1 VDEMEASP
9 QEVARAAEIIR
20 EDFRAALDEF
30 FRQRGQTRPQ
40 PADDRAIY
48 GFAEAAAR
56 RYHSAT
62 AYDRSLPK
70 LSNVQLWEIR
80 QDLYLRHGPE
90 GQLASKLKIPGV
102 EDIHI
107 HGTQGGHLVF
117 EDRREMLPPQFK
129 TEEELVE
136 VVRYY
141 AELAGKHFDPAQPV
155 VTLTFRD
162 GSRLNAV
169 MSPLS
174 KPSMLTVRK
183 QQLRRFLTLRSLVEK
198 GAVPPALE
206 ALLEAA
212 VLARLNIMISGGTG
226 VGKTTLARV
235 LAMLIPRGERTCV
248 LETETELMLHELRPE
263 DSFSFEAR
271 EANIEGAGEVSLGDL
286 FRQAALRQRPDRVVV
301 GEIRGDEAMEMLD
314 AIGTGHDGT
323 LTTIHASNPRLALGR
338 LEGLATRS
346 EANIAPRVVR
356 QMVGQCVDLIV
367 HLSNFRRDGDKVRRM
382 ARVAFVDENLED
394 PEGRPAVF
402 EFCHYDVRRDDWEVD
417 DRWGLHAPEKVQEKM
432 EMAGLDLTH
441 LQPKGTR
448 A

>member
-1 VDEMEASP
+1 MEEKEATP
-9 QEVARAAEIIR
+9 QEIERAKEIIR
-20 EDFRAALDEF
+20 EDFRAALNDF

-62 AYDRSLPK
+62 AYDPSLPR
-70 LSNVQLWEIR
+70 LSNMQLWEVR
-80 QDLYLRHGPE
+80 QELYLHHGPE
-90 GQLASKLKIPGV
+90 GQLADKLKIPGV
-102 EDIHI
+102 EDIHL
-107 HGTQGGHLVF
+107 HGTQVGYMVF
-117 EDRREMLPPQFK
+117 EDRREPLPPQFK
-129 TEEELVE
+129 TEEELIE
-136 VVRYY
+136 LVRYY

-169 MSPLS
+169 MAPLS

-183 QQLRRFLTLRSLVEK
+183 QQLRRFRTLRSLVEK
-198 GAVPPALE
+198 GAMPRALE
-206 ALLEAA
+206 PLLEAA
-212 VLARLNIMISGGTG
+212 VVARLNTVISGGTG

-235 LAMLIPRGERTCV
+235 LAMLIPQGERTCV

-263 DSFSFEAR
+263 DCFSFEAR
-271 EANIEGAGEVSLGDL
+271 EANIEGAGEVSLGAL
-286 FRQAALRQRPDRVVV
+286 FRLAALRQRPDRVVV

-323 LTTIHASNPRLALGR
+323 LTTIHASTPRMALSR
-338 LEGLATRS
+338 MEGLATRS
-346 EANIAPRVVR
+346 SANTPARVAR
-356 QMVGQCVDLIV
+356 QMVGQCVDLVI
-367 HLSNFRRDGDKVRRM
+367 HLSNYRRGGDKVRRM
-382 ARVAFVDENLED
+382 ASIAFVDENLED
-394 PEGRPAVF
+394 PEGRPGLF
-402 EFCHYDVRRDDWEVD
+402 ELCRYDMRRDLWEID
-417 DRWGLHAPEKVQEKM
+417 DHWALRAPDKVRQKF

-441 LQPKGTR
+441 LQPKGTL